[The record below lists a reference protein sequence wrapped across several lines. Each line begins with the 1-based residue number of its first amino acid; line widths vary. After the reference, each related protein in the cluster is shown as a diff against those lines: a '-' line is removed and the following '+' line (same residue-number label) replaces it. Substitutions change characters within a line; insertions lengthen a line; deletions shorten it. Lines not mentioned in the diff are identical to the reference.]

1 MLNTKLITW
10 TLGIFT
16 SFSFVIC
23 VIFGLIT
30 PESIHMHQFLEMVL
44 PAFQWISFGSFLLGL
59 TESFLWGEYGG
70 LFFSLIYNALYRL
83 LNLPQVS

>member
-44 PAFQWISFGSFLLGL
+44 PAFHWISFSSFLLGL
-59 TESFLWGEYGG
+59 VESFLWGVYGG
-70 LFFSLIYNALYRL
+70 LVFPLIYNALYRRL
-83 LNLPQVS
+83 KFPPVS